1 MKTTDLNLI
10 PVFVAIFEERS
21 LSRAAKRL
29 DITQPAVSKA
39 LSRLR
44 DVYEDT
50 LFNRTRSGVEPTSY
64 ASALYPDMSAIINNF
79 NATLSSVHN
88 SFEPA
93 TSIRSFS
100 IACLHATDFF
110 VLPELFSR
118 IQQSS
123 PGITLVAHPITSSDY
138 ENDLSLGKY
147 DLIIGLRPIGNTLLK
162 HKVILTGKM
171 KVCCSA
177 DHPRVNESTITNE
190 QFYAENH
197 VAVTREVNREH
208 VLSDADIKALNKR
221 NIVYNASSFFETFPL
236 IEKTD
241 CIALLPSFMEST
253 CREKFSIKTFDLPF
267 DFNDISISMYWH
279 PRKNVDTAHQ
289 WLRNQVCATT
299 TCAISTTG

>member
-64 ASALYPDMSAIINNF
+64 ALALYPDMSAIINNF
-79 NATLSSVHN
+79 NATLSSAHD

-93 TSIRSFS
+93 KSKRSFS
-100 IACLHATDFF
+100 IACMHATDFF

-123 PGITLVAHPITSSDY
+123 PGITLVVYPLTSSDY

-162 HKVILTGKM
+162 HKVILTGQM
-171 KVCCSA
+171 KACCSS
-177 DHPRVNESTITNE
+177 DHPRVDGNTITSE

-208 VLSDADIKALNKR
+208 VLADADIKALNKR
-221 NIVYNASSFFETFPL
+221 NVVYNASSFFETFSL

-253 CREKFSIKTFDLPF
+253 CREKFSIRIFDLPF
-267 DFNDISISMYWH
+267 KFNDISISMYWH
-279 PRKNVDTAHQ
+279 PRKNVDAAHQ
-289 WLRNQVCATT
+289 WLRNQVCTT
-299 TCAISTTG
+299 TTRVISTTG